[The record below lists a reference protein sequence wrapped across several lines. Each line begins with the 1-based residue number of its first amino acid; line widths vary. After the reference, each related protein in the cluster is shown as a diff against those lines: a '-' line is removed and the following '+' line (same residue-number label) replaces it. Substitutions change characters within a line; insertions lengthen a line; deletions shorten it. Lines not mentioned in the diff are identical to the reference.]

1 MFKHDLGDGADLRI
15 FDRAQASAFVTLV
28 QENRDYFGAWL
39 DWAYN
44 INTIEAAEAFIKRGM
59 NRYTEDGLPMT
70 SIWLHNRMVG
80 GVMFFPVE
88 WHARST
94 MIGYWLS
101 QDATGQG
108 VMSRAI
114 KAMLGFAFDDLHLNR
129 ITLEAEVNNRP
140 SRAVAERVGF
150 AFEGVHRHGWVRG
163 GNFVDLAAY
172 AMLASDW
179 QKIKA
184 ER

>member
-15 FDRAQASAFVTLV
+15 FDRTQAPAFLTLI
-28 QENRDYFGAWL
+28 EANRDYFGAWL
-39 DWAYN
+39 DWAYT
-44 INTIEAAEAFIKRGM
+44 ITTIEAAQAFIKRGM
-59 NRYTEDGLPMT
+59 TRYADDGLPWT
-70 SIWLHNRMVG
+70 SIWLDDRMVG

-88 WHARST
+88 WHPRST
-94 MIGYWLS
+94 MIGYWLG
-101 QDATGQG
+101 QEATGRG

-114 KAMLGFAFDDLHLNR
+114 KAMLGFAFDDLKLNR
-129 ITLEAEVNNRP
+129 VTLEAEIDNRP

-150 AFEGVHRHGWVRG
+150 AFEGVHRNGWVRG
-163 GNFVDLAAY
+163 GNFVDMAAY

-179 QKIKA
+179 QRLKA